1 MGNNGVNTSGPL
13 LSPQQLWNKPMP
25 TAPTQLPGIIPG
37 PGAPKG
43 ATPAVPT
50 QLPGY
55 IPPASPQTTV
65 PTYVPPVD
73 TLPSLPPQGT
83 STPQI
88 PFTTQTSP
96 AAGSVSQLNQ
106 LTQLFRSG
114 DDSLLGKY
122 GVQLAK
128 DPQGQI
134 TGYFVNGQSV
144 TAPQLQQ
151 HLLPHASFLH
161 QELENLKANVDQ
173 SYSSVHT
180 SMQQAYAQMT
190 PTEQQS
196 ISIQMQAVHVV
207 YESFVNRLNQ
217 IDGLIR

>member
-13 LSPQQLWNKPMP
+13 LSPQQLWSKPAP
-25 TAPTQLPGIIPG
+25 TATTQLPGTLPGKSVPQGTLPTQLPGIIPS
-37 PGAPKG
+37 
-43 ATPAVPT
+43 
-50 QLPGY
+50 
-55 IPPASPQTTV
+55 ASPQTTV
-65 PTYVPPVD
+65 PTYTPPID

-83 STPQI
+83 SVTQL
-88 PFTTQTSP
+88 PFTTQTTPS
-96 AAGSVSQLNQ
+96 AGAVSQLNQ

-114 DDSLLGKY
+114 DESLLGKY

-144 TAPQLQQ
+144 SAPQLQQ
-151 HLLPHASFLH
+151 HLLPQASFLH
-161 QELENLKANVDQ
+161 QELENLKASVDQ
-173 SYSSVHT
+173 SYSSVHS
-180 SMQQAYAQMT
+180 SMQQGYAQMT
-190 PTEQQS
+190 PAEQQS